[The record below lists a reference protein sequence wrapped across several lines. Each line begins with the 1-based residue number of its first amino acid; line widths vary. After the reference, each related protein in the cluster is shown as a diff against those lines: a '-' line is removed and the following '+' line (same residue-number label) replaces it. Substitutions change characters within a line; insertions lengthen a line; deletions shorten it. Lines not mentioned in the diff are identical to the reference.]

1 MTINSSAEENEKKYI
16 NQRQLAER
24 WDVSPGTIIKWRNEG
39 RVPFFRLPG
48 TSRVLYPID
57 QILECEQTHTTTTK
71 EAQREQKERTELKR
85 KKPVVSAKPFKEW
98 RI

>member
-1 MTINSSAEENEKKYI
+1 MSADTNTHPWLTQKELAARWKVAQSS
-16 NQRQLAER
+16 
-24 WDVSPGTIIKWRNEG
+24 IIKWRNEG

>member
-1 MTINSSAEENEKKYI
+1 MTNNSSEGTNEKRYI

-71 EAQREQKERTELKR
+71 EAQREQKEHAELKR